1 MPPATPWRA
10 NVPVSWSGPRIA
22 LIHGLMAGRHMER
35 HLLSFL
41 RNAGFA
47 DTTLYS
53 NHERP
58 AVIARNLEQAAQS
71 GRPIVLIGYSQ
82 GGIQVLKVARLLAKK
97 GIQSNLVI
105 SIAAGGLGRLYPPQW
120 GFNVRKIP
128 TGIHR
133 YLNYFSQQD
142 LIGGD
147 RFLTHN
153 LAHAETPETHVENI
167 RYPKSASIDHFEIVR
182 CYPAQ
187 RVSPEVQHLFL
198 DRLMREL
205 AGLKPHNK

>member
-1 MPPATPWRA
+1 MSPATPWRA
-10 NVPVSWSGPRIA
+10 SVPESESGPRIA

-41 RNAGFA
+41 REAGFA

-58 AVIARNLEQAAQS
+58 AVIARDLEKAVQA

-82 GGIQVLKVARLLAKK
+82 GGIQVLKVARQLAKK
-97 GIQSNLVI
+97 EIKSDLVI
-105 SIAAGGLGRLYPPQW
+105 SIAAGGFGRLYPPQW
-120 GFNVRKIP
+120 GFKVRRIP
-128 TGIHR
+128 AGIKR
-133 YLNYFSQQD
+133 YLNYFSTED

-153 LAHAETPETHVENI
+153 LAHAESTDTHLENI
-167 RYPKSASIDHFEIVR
+167 GYPKSAAIDHFEIVR

-187 RVSPEVQHLFL
+187 RVVREVRQLFL
-198 DRLMREL
+198 ERLLSEL
-205 AGLKPHNK
+205 HLLV